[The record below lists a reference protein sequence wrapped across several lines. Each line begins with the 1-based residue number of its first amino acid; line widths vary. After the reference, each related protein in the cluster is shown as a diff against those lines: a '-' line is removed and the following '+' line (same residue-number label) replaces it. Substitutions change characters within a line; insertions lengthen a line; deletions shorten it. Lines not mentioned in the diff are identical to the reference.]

1 MTGSLKDDVECDNWF
16 LIQLHFE
23 QSTELLTNAIHAHC
37 TVVLG
42 PTIRLDNFNH
52 EENIPRTCRLL
63 GTNYNPWIEVSF

>member
-37 TVVLG
+37 DTAQLSWG
-42 PTIRLDNFNH
+42 LRS
-52 EENIPRTCRLL
+52 
-63 GTNYNPWIEVSF
+63 G